1 MSKVN
6 ITTHELP
13 GREYAKTGSPW
24 EDAVGKCRAVRV
36 RNLIFVSGT
45 VGIELD
51 GSFAPTVAEQTRR
64 SLEIIRAAIE
74 ALGGKLSD
82 VVRTRFSLTDI
93 SHWEE
98 AGRIHAEIFRDV
110 RPACA
115 MVQVAALV
123 GSALVEIE
131 ADAVLVANY

>member
-1 MSKVN
+1 MSHVN
-6 ITTHELP
+6 VTVHELP
-13 GREYAKTGSPW
+13 GRKYSSTGSPW

-36 RNLIFVSGT
+36 GNLISVSGT
-45 VGIELD
+45 VGIQLD
-51 GSFAPTVAEQTRR
+51 GTFAPTVAEQTRR
-64 SLEIIRAAIE
+64 SLEIIRSAIE

-82 VVRTRFSLTDI
+82 VVRTRFFLTNI

-98 AGRIHAEIFRDV
+98 AGRVHAEIFRGI
-110 RPACA
+110 RPACT

-131 ADAVLVANY
+131 ADAVI

>member
-6 ITTHELP
+6 VTVHEIP
-13 GREYAKTGSPW
+13 GRKYSSTGSPW

-36 RNLIFVSGT
+36 GNLISVSGT
-45 VGIELD
+45 VGIQLD
-51 GSFAPTVAEQTRR
+51 GTFAPTVAEQTRR
-64 SLEIIRAAIE
+64 SLEIIRSAIE

-82 VVRTRFSLTDI
+82 VVRTRFFLTDI

-98 AGRIHAEIFRDV
+98 AGHVHAEIFRGI
-110 RPACA
+110 RPACT
-115 MVQVAALV
+115 MVQVGALV

-131 ADAVLVANY
+131 ADAVI